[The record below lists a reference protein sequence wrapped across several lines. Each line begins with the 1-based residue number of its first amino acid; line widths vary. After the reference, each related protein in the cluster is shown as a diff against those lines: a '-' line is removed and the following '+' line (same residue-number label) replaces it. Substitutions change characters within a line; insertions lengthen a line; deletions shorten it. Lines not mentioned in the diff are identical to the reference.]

1 MPTIAVHISVIGPPP
16 LSSGSDGGS
25 ASPQCYAP
33 NLPDAEQKMCVCEFL
48 LIPKRNDDND
58 KIMIT
63 VFMMIEMAMGNQ

>member
-33 NLPDAEQKMCVCEFL
+33 NLPDAEQEMCVC
-48 LIPKRNDDND
+48 
-58 KIMIT
+58 
-63 VFMMIEMAMGNQ
+63 VSSC